1 MDIYETEEQQ
11 VDAIKSYWTKNGN
24 AIIAG
29 IVIGLGGFI
38 GFNYY
43 KDEQLAK
50 ELVVSDAYQT
60 LVESAEAKPE
70 GFIAS
75 GKQFIAENKE
85 SSYATL
91 TALTLAKKAATHKD
105 WPEVEKFLTTAIETS
120 KDEGIKAIAT
130 LRLARVQIQ
139 LDKVD
144 AALATLNVPLP
155 KAFKSSIEEIK
166 GDAYLLQDKADL
178 ARISYQDAITATAG
192 KVNESLQIKLDDLA
206 ENIILK

>member
-1 MDIYETEEQQ
+1 MEIYQTEEQQ
-11 VDAIKSYWTKNGN
+11 VDAIKSYWKKNGN

-29 IVIGLGGFI
+29 IVIGLGSFI

-43 KDEQLAK
+43 KDAQLEQ
-50 ELVVSDAYQT
+50 ELVVSDAYQA
-60 LVESAEAKPE
+60 LVESAEAKPKN
-70 GFIAS
+70 FIAS
-75 GKQFIAENKE
+75 GKKFISENKD

-105 WPEVEKFLTTAIETS
+105 WPQVETFLITAIETS

-130 LRLARVQIQ
+130 IRLARVQIQ
-139 LDKVD
+139 LDKID
-144 AALATLNVPLP
+144 AALATLNAPLP
-155 KAFKSSIEEIK
+155 KAFKSSIEEVR

-178 ARISYQDAITATAG
+178 ARKSYQEAIAATVG
-192 KVNESLQIKLDDLA
+192 KANSSLQIKLDDLA